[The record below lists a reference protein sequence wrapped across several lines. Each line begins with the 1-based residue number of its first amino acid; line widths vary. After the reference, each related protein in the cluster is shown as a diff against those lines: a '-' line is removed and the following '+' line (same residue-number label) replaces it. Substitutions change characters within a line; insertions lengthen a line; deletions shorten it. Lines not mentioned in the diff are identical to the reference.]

1 MAKGFKLVNTKPSTR
16 KIKNKLGGLKVA
28 HVKPYQSVRK
38 KKK

>member
-16 KIKNKLGGLKVA
+16 KIKNKLGGAKVV